1 LFFSPFFL
9 MWQSVSWRSGLT
21 MFAIEKKERKRQK
34 ETKRA
39 GFACNPIQS
48 NPIQSNPIQSIQSNP
63 MKAII
68 TKYIPASN
76 YRQSRVKATAE
87 GVKPITLPWD
97 YSLSTEDN
105 HLWVALELCASQSW
119 KNDLISG
126 ALPDQS
132 GYAFCFSR

>member
-1 LFFSPFFL
+1 LKKKKEKDKKK
-9 MWQSVSWRSGLT
+9 RSGQDL
-21 MFAIEKKERKRQK
+21 
-34 ETKRA
+34 
-39 GFACNPIQS
+39 PVIQS
-48 NPIQSNPIQSIQSNP
+48 NPIQSNPIQSNLIQSNP